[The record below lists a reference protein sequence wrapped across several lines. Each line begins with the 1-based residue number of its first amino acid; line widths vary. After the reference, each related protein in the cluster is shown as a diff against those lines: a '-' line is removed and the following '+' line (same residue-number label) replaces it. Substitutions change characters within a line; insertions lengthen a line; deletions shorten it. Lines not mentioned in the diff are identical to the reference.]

1 MKHLMVLVLVPELVL
16 VLVPELVLV
25 LVQELEL
32 VLVQEL
38 DTHLVDLS
46 YHLHH
51 KPLKLSLTVL
61 ISINPTYS
69 LKT

>member
-1 MKHLMVLVLVPELVL
+1 MVLVLGLVSVLELGPVLGLVL
-16 VLVPELVLV
+16 VLELG
-25 LVQELEL
+25 L

-38 DTHLVDLS
+38 DTHLADLN

-51 KPLKLSLTVL
+51 KQLKLLLIALIL
-61 ISINPTYS
+61 ISPTYS